1 MEGWEAAIPDKLR
14 FKYRLDGILRRHMD
28 ETSLN
33 KYITWESLQLHELWY
48 ADDAAFITDTYDKLV
63 KLACDLQDH
72 YLSWGLTMSVEK
84 TELLLTEGT
93 DPPSIA
99 VRETAGFSK
108 LHFCQKFKYL
118 GSQMEKRQGCIQDIL
133 YRVDKARKA
142 FWSLARHV
150 WDVRQLS
157 LAVKLQ
163 VYRACVLSVL
173 LYGAESWTTTFLCRR
188 KLETFHMKCLRK
200 ISHISIL
207 DQEQM
212 HLNNDAL
219 RAFLGV
225 PTIRN
230 LVTQAR
236 LRWLGHLARMP
247 AERLPKQM
255 LFAFL
260 PGDIGQPTKPGRRTG
275 KWLSFDMVNDLEAAG
290 IPKAEW
296 MYFAR
301 KNQGNDWRKVVYQ
314 TAPWF
319 LPQQPTSNCAPP
331 VRDVSNSK
339 PLRPHVPKK
348 LFWQL
353 VDNIHVEL
361 AQTTPESGFLQAEMS
376 KGGEKALR
384 EQLTGWFDEHVP
396 GVWWMTDA
404 QTMLHELMEDEE
416 WLSCVH
422 QDIDLGLFLSVIRT
436 IQHVKATAPPPPLP
450 PETSPSTRPTRTRIK
465 SKQPRPTCYAEP
477 SSAIPAPAPR
487 DAVALLIEAPSVGMR
502 TPKSRQEVSTII
514 HAEGDFQCAICD
526 RKFPT
531 KLGLM
536 SHIQATH
543 RGYFSRSR
551 ISVRSVPET
560 FCKAK

>member
-1 MEGWEAAIPDKLR
+1 
-14 FKYRLDGILRRHMD
+14 
-28 ETSLN
+28 
-33 KYITWESLQLHELWY
+33 
-48 ADDAAFITDTYDKLV
+48 
-63 KLACDLQDH
+63 
-72 YLSWGLTMSVEK
+72 
-84 TELLLTEGT
+84 
-93 DPPSIA
+93 
-99 VRETAGFSK
+99 
-108 LHFCQKFKYL
+108 
-118 GSQMEKRQGCIQDIL
+118 
-133 YRVDKARKA
+133 
-142 FWSLARHV
+142 
-150 WDVRQLS
+150 
-157 LAVKLQ
+157 
-163 VYRACVLSVL
+163 
-173 LYGAESWTTTFLCRR
+173 
-188 KLETFHMKCLRK
+188 
-200 ISHISIL
+200 
-207 DQEQM
+207 
-212 HLNNDAL
+212 
-219 RAFLGV
+219 
-225 PTIRN
+225 
-230 LVTQAR
+230 
-236 LRWLGHLARMP
+236 MP

-348 LFWQL
+348 PFWQL
-353 VDNIHVEL
+353 VDNIHAEL

-396 GVWWMTDA
+396 RVWWMTDA

-514 HAEGDFQCAICD
+514 QAEGDFQCAICD

-543 RGYFSRSR
+543 TEGTFREARFQCVLCPRLLQGKINSRNITTVTTCTTLQLLCAHIAVVFFRGNLCCACIWRKPMRYRRRFFLRR
-551 ISVRSVPET
+551 VHYALPVVTEYPHISLTHSPLNDIVLRNICEITPLWCTGSSHL
-560 FCKAK
+560 CI